1 MRILNGSAPQQT
13 PNGQQPPQQAAAAHA
28 PAAAA
33 PPVAPAPAVYYE
45 YRDPLLSASAPA
57 PAVPAAAQSV
67 REEPKA
73 EKKHEK
79 PAPSPLGRRTRA
91 ARDVNSDDERLQRPQ
106 PNTEESLSSLLKRKG
121 YEIRRMAEDGNCLF
135 RCGCCVS
142 HIDILPSRRRAIAD
156 QVYGD
161 PEMHD
166 VVRKNAMDYIV
177 RFPLLSKANLLT
189 LVVQEKERT
198 HFSQWVTEDIATYIA
213 RKRQPSVFGNNIEIQ
228 ACIEIY
234 NRPCEVYSAVS
245 GESAH
250 PGVS

>member
-1 MRILNGSAPQQT
+1 MRF
-13 PNGQQPPQQAAAAHA
+13 
-28 PAAAA
+28 
-33 PPVAPAPAVYYE
+33 
-45 YRDPLLSASAPA
+45 R
-57 PAVPAAAQSV
+57 SV
-67 REEPKA
+67 E
-73 EKKHEK
+73 H
-79 PAPSPLGRRTRA
+79 L
-91 ARDVNSDDERLQRPQ
+91 
-106 PNTEESLSSLLKRKG
+106 
-121 YEIRRMAEDGNCLF
+121 
-135 RCGCCVS
+135 
-142 HIDILPSRRRAIAD
+142 ILPARRRAIAD

-177 RFPLLSKANLLT
+177 RPSATLSPDSAT
-189 LVVQEKERT
+189 HTVAQDKERT

-250 PGVS
+250 SCCDT